1 MLTIEFNEGFN
12 AADAALDN
20 PYLWSSDAWLAFMA
34 GADFAKRGT
43 SAPVKARKSRGNI
56 IRVWTS
62 GGTEWRV
69 EYDGHYNLRDVIRVE

>member
-1 MLTIEFNEGFN
+1 MLIAAFNEGFN
-12 AADAALDN
+12 ASQPDLDN

-43 SAPVKARKSRGNI
+43 SAPCKARKSRGNV

-62 GGTEWRV
+62 GGNEWRIV
-69 EYDGHYNLRDVIRVE
+69 YDNHYRLQTIERA